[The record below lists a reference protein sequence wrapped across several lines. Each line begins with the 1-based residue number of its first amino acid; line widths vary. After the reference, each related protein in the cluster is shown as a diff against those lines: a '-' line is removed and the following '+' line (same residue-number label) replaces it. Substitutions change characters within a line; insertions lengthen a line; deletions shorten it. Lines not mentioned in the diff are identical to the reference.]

1 MKPKQYI
8 RALILTLIVVLAL
21 SCAQNATRR
30 VQTLSDAIIDL
41 RGNFDACVMAAA
53 ETKQEHL
60 EQIESLQQRID
71 EILRQQNNLQDELK
85 RKADKTDRGGERV
98 RYELSTD
105 ERKLVEQVVTA
116 ESRDEPY
123 TGQMLV
129 CQCILNACENLDKR
143 PADIVRIYKYA
154 TARPAPT
161 DSVKRAVTAVF
172 DKGEQVTDEP
182 VIYFYAPALVE
193 SKFHEGKRFIIRVGC
208 HRFFAEK

>member
-1 MKPKQYI
+1 MKPKITFGRYVI
-8 RALILTLIVVLAL
+8 ALLLTLTCVASLYAYQEQAKCESILQTVRLAHTT
-21 SCAQNATRR
+21 SQGH
-30 VQTLSDAIIDL
+30 ID
-41 RGNFDACVMAAA
+41 
-53 ETKQEHL
+53 KL
-60 EQIESLQQRID
+60 EQDNAELSAQISSLSA
-71 EILRQQNNLQDELK
+71 EISSLRQDME
-85 RKADKTDRGGERV
+85 RKADKADRGGECV

-116 ESRDEPY
+116 EARDEPY
-123 TGQMLV
+123 EGQILV

-143 PADIVRIYKYA
+143 PADIIRIYKYA
-154 TARPAPT
+154 KVRPAPT
-161 DSVKRAVTAVF
+161 DSVKQAVSAVF